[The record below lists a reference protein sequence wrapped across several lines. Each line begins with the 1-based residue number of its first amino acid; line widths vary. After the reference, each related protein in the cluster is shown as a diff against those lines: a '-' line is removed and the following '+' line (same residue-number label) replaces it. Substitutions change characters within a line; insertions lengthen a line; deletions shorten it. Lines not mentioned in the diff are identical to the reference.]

1 VSEEFWGKVLDL
13 ARYTLGGLGVMVTL
27 LVLFCGWPKLYRKCK
42 CDKCKNFKDE

>member
-13 ARYTLGGLGVMVTL
+13 ARYTLGGLGL
-27 LVLFCGWPKLYRKCK
+27 LILFMGWPKFYRKCK